1 MEDIGNIFS
10 FILLDEYYYYFKE
23 FLDVCFV
30 IKESI
35 INFEDDFWMIYFLKE
50 VCKYGIYK
58 LILNN
63 VL

>member
-10 FILLDEYYYYFKE
+10 FILLDEYYYYFKK